1 MIIVKSSR
9 ELDKM
14 RRAGKLVASVMR
26 DLERKVAPGVTTAE
40 LDRIAEDEIRHAG
53 AIPAFKGY
61 RGFPATL
68 CTSVNSQVV
77 HGIPGDDPLVE
88 GEIVSLDLG
97 ARVDGYY
104 GDMAVTLPVGAV
116 SEEVEDLLFAGR
128 EALSAG
134 IEAARPGAHLSDI
147 SHAVQQAAE
156 AAGYSVVRDYTG
168 HGIGRQ
174 LHEDPQILNFGPP
187 GRGPVLKAG
196 MVLAIEPMVN
206 AGDYRVKTQSD
217 GWTVVTADGGLSV
230 PFEPTVAVTS
240 DGPEVLTDSKR
251 CLT

>member
-230 PFEPTVAVTS
+230 PFEPTVAV
-240 DGPEVLTDSKR
+240 
-251 CLT
+251 

>member
-128 EALSAG
+128 EALAAG

-217 GWTVVTADGGLSV
+217 GWTVVTADGELSV
-230 PFEPTVAVTS
+230 HFEHTVAVTA